1 MANYANQKTIRLHN
15 QDVISHKENDNK
27 RFLKA
32 TNWEFLE
39 AAGRH
44 LKGENFKVYM
54 YFLSWYGKDR
64 IDFSPTEI
72 SERWGIGVSTA
83 RGAITTLIDKG
94 FLVPVDGHPNTYDFY
109 PISQTCV

>member
-1 MANYANQKTIRLHN
+1 MANYANQKTIILNN
-15 QDVISHKENDNK
+15 QSVISHKENDNK

-32 TNWEFLE
+32 TNWEYLE

-54 YFLSWYGKDR
+54 YFLSWYGKDK
-64 IDFSPTEI
+64 IDYSPTEV

-83 RGAITTLIDKG
+83 RGAIENLVNKG
-94 FLVPVDGHPNTYDFY
+94 YLVPVEGKLNTYNFY
-109 PISQTCV
+109 PVSQTCV

>member
-1 MANYANQKTIRLHN
+1 MANYANQKSIILHN

-32 TNWEFLE
+32 TNWEYLE

-54 YFLSWYGKDR
+54 YFLSWYGKGRVDY
-64 IDFSPTEI
+64 SPTKV

-83 RGAITTLIDKG
+83 RAAIDVLINKG
-94 FLVPVDGHPNTYDFY
+94 FIVPVEDHPNTYDFY